1 MNGVRNLNF
10 SDLPEINFVTAD
22 PQEIIS
28 ANKKIVESILGRT
41 LERADPLMIYL
52 NSLLAI
58 IIQQRILID
67 YVAKQN
73 LLAYATGEN
82 LRHLGIL
89 VGVERLPAE
98 SAVTTAE
105 VRLSAPRQNISVI
118 RAGTRFHAGDNV
130 YFALDGDVIFLAGET
145 VHTVKATCTQTGE
158 VGNGYGVGELN
169 RIVDPQPFLLSI
181 VNLTESEGGADV
193 ETDDSYRER
202 IRLAPESFSNAGS
215 EGAYIFF
222 TKQVSSLIQDVMIT
236 SENPGEV
243 DIYPLLSGGNLP
255 GEELLQQIY
264 ENLSDKKVRPL
275 TDNVFVK
282 CPSVETYEINLR
294 YCIAESDADN
304 VLSISAKVDQAVKD
318 FITWQRSALGRD
330 INDTELY
337 YRVRAAGAKRAEIIY
352 PRFTVIPDSSI
363 AVCSAKIIQYAGI
376 ERD

>member
-1 MNGVRNLNF
+1 
-10 SDLPEINFVTAD
+10 
-22 PQEIIS
+22 
-28 ANKKIVESILGRT
+28 
-41 LERADPLMIYL
+41 
-52 NSLLAI
+52 
-58 IIQQRILID
+58 
-67 YVAKQN
+67 
-73 LLAYATGEN
+73 
-82 LRHLGIL
+82 
-89 VGVERLPAE
+89 
-98 SAVTTAE
+98 
-105 VRLSAPRQNISVI
+105 
-118 RAGTRFHAGDNV
+118 
-130 YFALDGDVIFLAGET
+130 LAGET

-236 SENPGEV
+236 SEN
-243 DIYPLLSGGNLP
+243 P